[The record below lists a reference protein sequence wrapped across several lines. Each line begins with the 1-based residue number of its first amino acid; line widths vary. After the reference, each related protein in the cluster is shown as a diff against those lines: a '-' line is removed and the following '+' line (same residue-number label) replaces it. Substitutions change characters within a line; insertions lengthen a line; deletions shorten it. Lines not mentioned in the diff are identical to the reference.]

1 MSLTPIIA
9 TESEQVITIEDLLRA
24 ISMPLSTRERPLRTG
39 RINVAHVAGSLRRYP
54 GERLH
59 FFTRVQARE
68 ALTGFNLEIM
78 VPDSVQVNEAIALSG
93 NVTVQPGLFTID
105 RGTYVVWKIERL
117 VEAGDE
123 FEFCIEGVVQQREDN
138 IVVLSRAVLSAHS
151 REHGDALEDEETAA
165 VFVTVQ
171 ARYTRYLPA
180 LYSHDRFM
188 NRFLMLFESFWEPLQ
203 QQIAG
208 IENYFDPTVTP
219 PDFLPWLSSWIA
231 LPMTEEEEALPASRE
246 MATAQADSAMDASHL
261 LPAPDSFAG
270 QAALDSSAALGQ
282 RTSGDASPAANL
294 GAANLGAAGFGDED
308 FGSDFDAGF
317 GAAGLSG
324 GANGDDSTGPDLAL
338 AQTPWQVR
346 QTHLPLAA
354 GDAAGSLAIW
364 RNEGDARTAKP
375 PREPL
380 ILPSAAENARQL
392 LKVAQQLHKQ
402 RGTRRGLQQYLE
414 IYTGT
419 EVHVIEH
426 RAENF
431 VLKDR
436 AALGSRV
443 ALGRNNHPH
452 SFTVVIRFHV
462 RQEKL
467 ALLSDQVLE
476 QRKANVRRRVIPI
489 IEGQKPAHTTYHLT
503 IEVVSI

>member
-1 MSLTPIIA
+1 MSLSPMTA
-9 TESEQVITIEDLLRA
+9 TESEQAITIEDLLRA
-24 ISMPLSTRERPLRTG
+24 ISMPLSTRERPLRTE

-78 VPDSVQVNEAIALSG
+78 VPDSVQIKEASALSG
-93 NVTVQPGLFTID
+93 NVTVQPGLFKID
-105 RGTYVVWKIERL
+105 HGTYVVWKIERL

-123 FEFCIEGVVQQREDN
+123 FEFCIEGVVRQREDN
-138 IVVLSRAVLSAHS
+138 VNVLSRALLSAHS
-151 REHGDALEDEETAA
+151 REHGDALEDEETAV

-180 LYSHDRFM
+180 LYSQDRFM

-231 LPMTEEEEALPASRE
+231 LPVTEEEEASPTSRE
-246 MATAQADSAMDASHL
+246 IATVQDDSALDGSRL
-261 LPAPDSFAG
+261 LAAPKEAAW
-270 QAALDSSAALGQ
+270 QAALEPSHMMAQWRGS
-282 RTSGDASPAANL
+282 DASS
-294 GAANLGAAGFGDED
+294 GAGAGIEDED
-308 FGSDFDAGF
+308 LGRNFDDAF
-317 GAAGLSG
+317 GADGSG
-324 GANGDDSTGPDLAL
+324 ADVDDSTGADR
-338 AQTPWQVR
+338 AQARTPWQAR
-346 QTHLPLAA
+346 QTHLPPAA
-354 GDAAGSLAIW
+354 RSAAGSLAVR
-364 RNEGDARTAKP
+364 RNEGDARTARP
-375 PREPL
+375 AREPL

-392 LKVAQQLHKQ
+392 LKVAQQLHKR

-414 IYTGT
+414 IYTDT

-443 ALGRNNHPH
+443 ALGHNNHPH
-452 SFTVVIRFHV
+452 SFTVVIRFYV
-462 RQEKL
+462 RQHL
-467 ALLSDQVLE
+467 LTLLSEQMLE
-476 QRKANVRRRVIPI
+476 QRRANVRRRVIPI
-489 IEGQKPAHTTYHLT
+489 IEAQKPAHTTYHLT